1 MSSAESG
8 AARVR
13 DVRRVLARRSPSPR
27 LDGAGLLASTEV
39 GSEDRTCR
47 CIVLKL
53 PKLGSGSRHDN
64 SIANRLM
71 PTWVRSF
78 GRHIAGSSLLTR
90 IVETAALAVIT
101 GTIASVVTT
110 GALAGLAVLEGRGVS
125 QPTNSTSHW
134 LYGEE
139 AGRVEDVDTAHTLVG
154 YTTHHLSAIF
164 WALPFEAWLAR
175 RPRRTPLALLR
186 DAGVMSAIA
195 AVVDYGLVPRR
206 LTPGWESVLSKRSIV
221 AAYAALAVGL
231 ALGTTVA
238 QRLR

>member
-1 MSSAESG
+1 M
-8 AARVR
+8 
-13 DVRRVLARRSPSPR
+13 
-27 LDGAGLLASTEV
+27 
-39 GSEDRTCR
+39 
-47 CIVLKL
+47 
-53 PKLGSGSRHDN
+53 
-64 SIANRLM
+64 
-71 PTWVRSF
+71 
-78 GRHIAGSSLLTR
+78 TR

-139 AGRVEDVDTAHTLVG
+139 AGRVEDADAAHTLVG

-175 RPRRTPLALLR
+175 RPESTPLALLR

-231 ALGTTVA
+231 ALGSTVA
-238 QRLR
+238 HRLRQA